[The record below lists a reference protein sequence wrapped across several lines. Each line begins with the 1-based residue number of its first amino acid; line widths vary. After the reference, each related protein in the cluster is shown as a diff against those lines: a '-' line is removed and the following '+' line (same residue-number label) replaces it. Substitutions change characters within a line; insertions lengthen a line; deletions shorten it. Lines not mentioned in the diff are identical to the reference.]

1 MYSWR
6 ALVCNRYSGG
16 SNLPIDGTTLVRSL
30 AQLRPNILAYI
41 VSIIGDRHL
50 GEDVLQDVFASAY
63 EKRHTIDN
71 EVHLARWLR
80 VAARHLALN
89 AIRARRTGPQFD
101 SDILDL
107 IDSHWE
113 QYDYCETNDA
123 IHALHECIGTL
134 SPYAQQLVKL
144 RYTQGLSGKPLADHL
159 GKKLNTV
166 YVALTRIHRALAE
179 CVVRR
184 MSGQTGDAH
193 D

>member
-1 MYSWR
+1 M
-6 ALVCNRYSGG
+6 
-16 SNLPIDGTTLVRSL
+16 PIDGTTLVRSL

-41 VSIIGDRHL
+41 VSIIGDRHQ

-63 EKRHTIDN
+63 EKRHTIEN

-89 AIRARRTGPQFD
+89 AIRDRKTEPQFD
-101 SDILDL
+101 SELLDL
-107 IDSHWE
+107 MDGHWE
-113 QYDYCETNDA
+113 QYDFCETNDA

-144 RYTQGLSGKPLADHL
+144 RYRQGLSGQHLAQHL

-179 CVVRR
+179 CVTRR
-184 MSGQTGDAH
+184 LSSETGNGH